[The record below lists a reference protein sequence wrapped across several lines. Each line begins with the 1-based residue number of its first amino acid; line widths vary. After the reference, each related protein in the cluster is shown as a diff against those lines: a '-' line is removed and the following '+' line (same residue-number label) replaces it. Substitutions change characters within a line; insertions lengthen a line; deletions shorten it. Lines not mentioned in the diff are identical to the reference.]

1 MTFEKWDPE
10 IVKEEEGADGD
21 NHDQTNLSA
30 QEGSKFVLCLC
41 LSDLTNIYYLCSSIH
56 INWISGGS
64 QYHQACERTLDL
76 KKVFIPSH

>member
-30 QEGSKFVLCLC
+30 QEGSKLVFCLF
-41 LSDLTNIYYLCSSIH
+41 L
-56 INWISGGS
+56 
-64 QYHQACERTLDL
+64 
-76 KKVFIPSH
+76 